1 MGIQSY
7 KMLSVAIPTMCRW
20 IFLKDILPVFLEHP
34 AVAKVVL
41 CDETGE
47 DAAACNLQSSKL
59 VVVVNSQ
66 RLGMYQNKR
75 KAFELAAAYAPHVAL
90 VDSDN
95 YFSETWIDTVVEELE
110 KGDKKT
116 VYGSAEFKSVVIT
129 SGEVTTPCKHFS
141 GLRLDAGSWNTIFNK
156 PKFVN
161 LLNDGNLV
169 IPSECVNLL
178 PTDLTSEGIQ
188 AADSIFMLRCYVKGG
203 YSVFYIPGLSYI
215 HSVHDGSEWLKTEK
229 ASMAVL
235 NGTNWRL

>member
-1 MGIQSY
+1 
-7 KMLSVAIPTMCRW
+7 MLSVAIPTMRRW
-20 IFLKDILPVFLEHP
+20 IFLKDILPVFLDHP

-47 DAAACNLQSSKL
+47 DAAACKLTSSKL

-129 SGEVTTPCKHFS
+129 TGEITTPCNHFS
-141 GLRLDAGSWNTIFNK
+141 GLRLDARSWNTIFNK

-169 IPSECVNLL
+169 IPSECVELL
-178 PTDLTSEGIQ
+178 PADLTSEGIQ
-188 AADSIFMLRCYVKGG
+188 AADSM
-203 YSVFYIPGLSYI
+203 
-215 HSVHDGSEWLKTEK
+215 
-229 ASMAVL
+229 
-235 NGTNWRL
+235 